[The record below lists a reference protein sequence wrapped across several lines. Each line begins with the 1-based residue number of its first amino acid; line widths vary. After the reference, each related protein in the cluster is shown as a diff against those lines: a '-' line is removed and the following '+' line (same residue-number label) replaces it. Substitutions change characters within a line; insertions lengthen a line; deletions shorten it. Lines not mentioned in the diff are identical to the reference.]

1 MTFLFTLYL
10 FLLGLACGSF
20 FNVVGL
26 RVPLGQSLVAPP
38 SSCPSCGQRLAA
50 RDLVPVLS
58 YALSRGRCRHCAA
71 PVSAL
76 YPAGELA
83 AGLLFVWAYLR
94 FGLTAQGAIGALLAS
109 LAVIVTVSDIRYMR
123 IPNKVL
129 LAFAPVLLALRILYP
144 GEHSILYY
152 LLGALAGGGLLLAV
166 ALISRG
172 GMGLGDVKLLAV
184 IGLALGW
191 PGTLLALMIGSLAG
205 TIGGSIQLR
214 ADKRSGDGS
223 ARQPIPFGP
232 YLALG
237 ALIAYGCGDAL
248 IDGYLNLFT

>member
-1 MTFLFTLYL
+1 MIFLITLYL

-38 SSCPSCGQRLAA
+38 SSCPCCGQRLAA

-58 YALSRGRCRHCAA
+58 YALSRGRCRYCAT

-123 IPNKVL
+123 IPNAVL
-129 LAFAPVLLALRILYP
+129 LAFAPMLLALRMLCP
-144 GEHSILYY
+144 GEHAILYY
-152 LLGALAGGGLLLAV
+152 LLGALAGGGILLAA
-166 ALISRG
+166 ALLSRG

-184 IGLALGW
+184 LGLALGW
-191 PGTLLALMIGSLAG
+191 PGTLLALMLGSLAG
-205 TIGGSIQLR
+205 TIGGS
-214 ADKRSGDGS
+214 
-223 ARQPIPFGP
+223 
-232 YLALG
+232 LALG
-237 ALIAYGCGDAL
+237 ALIAYGYGDAL
-248 IDGYLNLFT
+248 IDGYLTLFT